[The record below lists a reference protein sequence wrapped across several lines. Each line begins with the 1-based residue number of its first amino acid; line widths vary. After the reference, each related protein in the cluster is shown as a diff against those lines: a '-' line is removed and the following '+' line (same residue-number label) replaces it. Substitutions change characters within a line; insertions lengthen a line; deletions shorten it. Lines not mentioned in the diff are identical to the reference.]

1 MLVKN
6 DASKQNECF
15 QSFELSNVLCNNEK
29 FIEIYSIFLRNF
41 KITYQNLSKEI
52 SSYGKSR
59 IMCPKLCSS
68 MIYVIVT
75 FNFSWIVCHTS
86 STSNVMHIISFKS
99 FNLCRFILLIIF
111 SHDNDKMTN
120 LQSVNPTICH
130 NSIHLKIMRCIIFK
144 VIFSVFVN
152 VNVS

>member
-52 SSYGKSR
+52 SSDGKSR
-59 IMCPKLCSS
+59 IMCPKLCNS

-75 FNFSWIVCHTS
+75 FNFS
-86 STSNVMHIISFKS
+86 
-99 FNLCRFILLIIF
+99 
-111 SHDNDKMTN
+111 
-120 LQSVNPTICH
+120 
-130 NSIHLKIMRCIIFK
+130 
-144 VIFSVFVN
+144 
-152 VNVS
+152 